1 MQQESRQVPKLPSE
15 HSGFLNRRRSSGNSE
30 EETLS
35 LEEYWKILKRRRYLF
50 ALPAIGIFLAVLI
63 YALNMSA
70 MYRSEATILIEDQAI
85 PEGIVGATIANYASQ
100 QIQIVSQ
107 RLFTV
112 RNIEE
117 LVERL
122 DVYAPTD
129 VPVRATVLA
138 KRFREDMELD
148 VISAE
153 MLGPGGQS
161 VETAVAFILAFNS
174 PDPDVALNVTQELV
188 TLFQSENQR
197 SSSSRAAGVS
207 GLLRSAIADANKELL
222 SSEADLADF
231 KVRHEGALPELF
243 QLNLGVINR
252 AEQQLSDVS
261 LRLGELEQRR
271 LQLSIQLSSLSPSA
285 PVILPSGEIV
295 MGDRERLRSL
305 MVDYRRKSAIYQASH
320 PDLVRLEREI
330 ESLRSTVGETATY
343 TIVKEQLRQERER
356 LNILRDRYSDNH
368 PDIKNSEAAIAELQS
383 QLAATNP
390 RDSAQIGVVD
400 NPAYIL
406 IKTQLQA
413 TDLEVRSMLQKRRE
427 LQASIAEHEA
437 LIKQAPHVEMEYEV
451 LLRTYEN
458 IKTKHNELQ
467 AKLRAADVAANVEQ
481 EITGQRFTLIEPPLL
496 PVVAEP
502 RHRIS
507 ILFLG
512 ALLAGAIGAG
522 CVVVAEIMDHSI
534 RSAKVLENIVGAP
547 PLAVIPYLDNSADIA
562 HSRNRRILFISA
574 FLGGTAVF
582 IAYVINF
589 V

>member
-1 MQQESRQVPKLPSE
+1 
-15 HSGFLNRRRSSGNSE
+15 
-30 EETLS
+30 
-35 LEEYWKILKRRRYLF
+35 
-50 ALPAIGIFLAVLI
+50 
-63 YALNMSA
+63 
-70 MYRSEATILIEDQAI
+70 
-85 PEGIVGATIANYASQ
+85 
-100 QIQIVSQ
+100 
-107 RLFTV
+107 
-112 RNIEE
+112 
-117 LVERL
+117 
-122 DVYAPTD
+122 
-129 VPVRATVLA
+129 
-138 KRFREDMELD
+138 
-148 VISAE
+148 
-153 MLGPGGQS
+153 
-161 VETAVAFILAFNS
+161 
-174 PDPDVALNVTQELV
+174 
-188 TLFQSENQR
+188 
-197 SSSSRAAGVS
+197 
-207 GLLRSAIADANKELL
+207 
-222 SSEADLADF
+222 
-231 KVRHEGALPELF
+231 
-243 QLNLGVINR
+243 
-252 AEQQLSDVS
+252 
-261 LRLGELEQRR
+261 
-271 LQLSIQLSSLSPSA
+271 
-285 PVILPSGEIV
+285 
-295 MGDRERLRSL
+295 